1 MSDIKKFDDFFKQS
15 FDGFEPNVPP
25 HIWENIAAERK
36 KRRPVAW
43 WAHKRNMLLL
53 AGISI
58 MLAVGAVILF
68 TAQQPQNNIVHE
80 NNDNSKPGTG
90 NKVPAAV
97 VKNDDDKAVTADNT
111 NTASTANTPG
121 TPANNANA
129 TQQDVN
135 TADDATGVTTSAKN
149 NTAATAV
156 AGNNTS
162 RGTKAR
168 NNKRQQ
174 SKPSAIQVSTDGGP
188 ADGSDD
194 AGLDKTDNTTDL
206 ADEAAL
212 LTEPASRDMA
222 NLSLVKDWEKIKT
235 TFNAIPGPDCPRAER
250 DAAGNKYYFEVY
262 AGPDYVFKK
271 YSDTGTSLINK
282 RKESLSFR
290 SAYSAGIRYTR
301 VFGNGISLRVGAN
314 YSQVNEKFSY
324 VKDNVVQIVYVINTN
339 GDTTDS
345 YYVRGTRYNTSYN
358 RYRTIDLP
366 ITLGYE
372 MGNGRFHANINTG
385 VVVNLYSWQSG
396 ESLDNNFNPVSI
408 TTGKDNNPYQY
419 KTNVGLGFI
428 GAASLYYR
436 LNDNLHLMAEP
447 YLRYNFSPMNKEA
460 VTLQEKFTTI
470 GLRLGIR
477 MDIH

>member
-1 MSDIKKFDDFFKQS
+1 MSDIKKMDDFFKQS
-15 FDGFEPNVPP
+15 FDGYEPAVPP
-25 HIWENIAAERK
+25 HIWENIAAQRK

-43 WAHKRNMLLL
+43 WADKRNGLLL
-53 AGISI
+53 AGLLIVLSG
-58 MLAVGAVILF
+58 GAVMLF
-68 TAQQPQNNIVHE
+68 TQQQATNNIAHE
-80 NNDNSKPGTG
+80 NNNNSKPGT
-90 NKVPAAV
+90 KTMVPAAV
-97 VKNDDDKAVTADNT
+97 VNNNNTNEEQAGNSSNATSTELAIAT
-111 NTASTANTPG
+111 NTAPQNQDAPLNNDVTA
-121 TPANNANA
+121 AA
-129 TQQDVN
+129 TASV
-135 TADDATGVTTSAKN
+135 KN
-149 NTAATAV
+149 NTAILPT
-156 AGNNTS
+156 GNYKAAD
-162 RGTKAR
+162 TKATHSKQR
-168 NNKRQQ
+168 KR
-174 SKPSAIQVSTDGGP
+174 KAPLLVTNSTG
-188 ADGSDD
+188 ADTGDTANDNADTDAAGDATTSDD
-194 AGLDKTDNTTDL
+194 VPLWL
-206 ADEAAL
+206 I
-212 LTEPASRDMA
+212 PVSRDMA
-222 NLSLVKDWEKIKT
+222 RLNLVKDWEKTKT
-235 TFNAIPGPDCPRAER
+235 ELKAIPGPGCPKAER

-271 YSDTGTSLINK
+271 YSDTGTSLISK
-282 RKESLSFR
+282 RKESLSFH
-290 SAYSAGIRYTR
+290 SAYSAGLRYTR
-301 VFGNGISLRVGAN
+301 VFGNGISLRAGFN

-385 VVVNLYSWQSG
+385 VVINLYSWQSG
-396 ESLDNNFNPVSI
+396 ETLDNNFNPVSI

-419 KTNVGLGFI
+419 KTNVGVGFI
-428 GAASLYYR
+428 GAASLYYK
-436 LNDNLHLMAEP
+436 LNDHLHLMAEP